1 MTESFLLLLETLDTD
16 FALWFAWN
24 CAQIIVNLFT
34 HCWELLK
41 SVGTHWSSLLQ
52 FVMKLMLVNNSYKV
66 MITLILMLP
75 PELMLRCLSILT
87 KVNSIVDVNK
97 IVSDSVLVH
106 LSWCFHN
113 SVSTWI
119 LCKHTIKKGP
129 TSMHRPDLMDVI
141 ICGFIWYASLGD

>member
-1 MTESFLLLLETLDTD
+1 
-16 FALWFAWN
+16 
-24 CAQIIVNLFT
+24 
-34 HCWELLK
+34 
-41 SVGTHWSSLLQ
+41 
-52 FVMKLMLVNNSYKV
+52 MKLMLVNNSYKV

-113 SVSTWI
+113 SVST
-119 LCKHTIKKGP
+119 
-129 TSMHRPDLMDVI
+129 
-141 ICGFIWYASLGD
+141 